1 MAEGKM
7 LRQIRGY
14 EIVSSRNE
22 SNEKD
27 SDEEQ
32 IIMHRK
38 IKTLSFDKEL
48 CLHTILLY
56 LCMDLL
62 FQAT

>member
-32 IIMHRK
+32 IIAK
-38 IKTLSFDKEL
+38 ILSIFSL
-48 CLHTILLY
+48 MNY
-56 LCMDLL
+56 
-62 FQAT
+62 

>member
-27 SDEEQ
+27 SDEQ

-48 CLHTILLY
+48 CLRTILLY